1 LDKPPQI
8 NAINSYCKNGK
19 LYHIENMK
27 LLGMAFS
34 VVLLSFQCSH
44 AAITIYTDR
53 NAWRSA
59 AGGSQ
64 VFFVD
69 FNTYTTDVAAS
80 APLNVGPFTLTPNG
94 SWDKP
99 LIDTAQGGFW
109 NTSFD
114 GTAGVTM
121 RAHTGG
127 SLSVDFQSSVG
138 SFGFDLADRFGD
150 GRMARITTST
160 GDFHD
165 FVAHTGT
172 VGFIGLVSTGPIT
185 SVTFSTT
192 SNVRPLIDNFEANAV
207 PEPSAGAL
215 LVLGAGV
222 LAVIRRRKKD

>member
-1 LDKPPQI
+1 MALSI
-8 NAINSYCKNGK
+8 
-19 LYHIENMK
+19 
-27 LLGMAFS
+27 LLLF
-34 VVLLSFQCSH
+34 FQCSY
-44 AAITIYTDR
+44 AAITMYTDR

-94 SWDKP
+94 STWDMP
-99 LIDTAQGGFW
+99 LIESAQGGFA

-121 RAHTGG
+121 RATFGR
-127 SLSVDFQSSVG
+127 SLSVNFQSSVG
-138 SFGFDLADRFGD
+138 SFGFDLADSFGD

-165 FVAHTGT
+165 FVAHPGT
-172 VGFIGLVSTGPIT
+172 NGFIGLVSTAPIT

-192 SNVRPLIDNFEANAV
+192 SNVRPLIDNFEANSAV
-207 PEPSAGAL
+207 PEPSAVSLLGLGIVGLLAL
-215 LVLGAGV
+215 
-222 LAVIRRRKKD
+222 RRMRKEV